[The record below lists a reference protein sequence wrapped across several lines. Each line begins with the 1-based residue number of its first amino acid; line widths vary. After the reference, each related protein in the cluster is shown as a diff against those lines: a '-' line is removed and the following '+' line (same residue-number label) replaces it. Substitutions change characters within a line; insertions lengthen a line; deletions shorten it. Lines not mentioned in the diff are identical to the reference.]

1 MERHQGVMS
10 DTARR
15 RLRLQAFH
23 PSLKCGLLEHVLEI
37 SLEASLKH
45 SETFS
50 VFLNKQQIDLTANEE
65 VQEKSKLNNVLN
77 CQGLFQKH

>member
-1 MERHQGVMS
+1 MF
-10 DTARR
+10 DAARR

-23 PSLKCGLLEHVLEI
+23 PSLKRGLSEHVLEI
-37 SLEASLKH
+37 LLDACLKH

-65 VQEKSKLNNVLN
+65 VQEKSKHNNV
-77 CQGLFQKH
+77 